1 MMLLC
6 IFKLSGRKNCKET
19 LHLQQW
25 QCILTLLH
33 LHTIIIM
40 QIILH
45 SVDFARDKKKIF
57 NFSDVCPLGHKSY
70 FDLFFKKSNHG
81 FYVLTS
87 FLLYIALILSNKWSI
102 DREKCKVSTPST

>member
-1 MMLLC
+1 MMMLLC
-6 IFKLSGRKNCKET
+6 IFTLSGRKKCKET

-45 SVDFARDKKKIF
+45 SVDFARDEKKNIQFLRCLPSWAQK
-57 NFSDVCPLGHKSY
+57 
-70 FDLFFKKSNHG
+70 LF
-81 FYVLTS
+81 
-87 FLLYIALILSNKWSI
+87 
-102 DREKCKVSTPST
+102 

>member
-1 MMLLC
+1 MMMLLC
-6 IFKLSGRKNCKET
+6 IFTLSGRKNCKET

-45 SVDFARDKKKIF
+45 SVDFARDEKKKIQF
-57 NFSDVCPLGHKSY
+57 LRCLPSWAQK
-70 FDLFFKKSNHG
+70 LF
-81 FYVLTS
+81 
-87 FLLYIALILSNKWSI
+87 
-102 DREKCKVSTPST
+102 